1 MDPKQLVFIGFGAVA
16 RSLVTIMLNI
26 KTCVNRLPILIIDPK
41 KLDHSETYIMLCQ
54 YARKNNLSIQ
64 HVCVKLTKENYID
77 IFGKYV
83 KNNAIVIELAYRVNT
98 LAIILE
104 CRKRQCVYVNTAI
117 DEWMHTS
124 TSLFSL
130 KKKILAGVASDNG
143 PNMTTVVNHGM
154 NPGLVTH
161 LVKFL
166 LKILSKKSSN
176 DKLMQLCKNGKY
188 NHVAKELG
196 LTLIQIAERDNQ
208 ITHLTSNENAFYNT
222 WSVIGLLDE
231 STLRA
236 EVSWG
241 THEKKIPTDA
251 DVSAL
256 DDSCQIR
263 LPLLGNQLR
272 TRSFEPE
279 GGKLTGYCIPH
290 AECYSL
296 ANFLQVKDTSRNI
309 SIYRPSVYYSYLI
322 PDTAKLITHYIEYCL
337 DDNGFPKKEHV
348 LRSDEIQS
356 GFDSVGCLAFFN
368 NGKRYWIGSTIYND
382 FAKKYSPEINVT
394 CMQVGISVL
403 ACVEWMLL
411 NPNKGLLEPEDIDTA
426 FILSY
431 CKEWLG
437 KLYCA
442 DVTDKCG
449 LKSDQFSDLVIFP
462 NNVVFK

>member
-16 RSLVTIMLNI
+16 RSLVTIMLNVDTRI
-26 KTCVNRLPILIIDPK
+26 KKLPILIIEPK
-41 KLDHSETYIMLCQ
+41 NLDNSDTYITLCG
-54 YARKNNLSIQ
+54 YMKANKLPIKYIRT
-64 HVCVKLTKENYID
+64 KLTKENYIN
-77 IFGKYV
+77 IFGNYV
-83 KNNAIVIELAYRVNT
+83 KNNAIVIDIAYRVNT
-98 LAIILE
+98 LDIIIE

-117 DEWMHTS
+117 DEWERS
-124 TSLFSL
+124 KIPLFTL
-130 KKKILAGVASDNG
+130 KKKILAGVTANREM
-143 PNMTTVVNHGM
+143 NMTTVLNHGM

-161 LVKFL
+161 FMKFL
-166 LKILSKKSSN
+166 MKVLAKKSSN
-176 DKLMQLCKNGKY
+176 DKLIQLCNSGKY
-188 NHVAKELG
+188 NYVAKELG
-196 LTLIQIAERDNQ
+196 LTLIQIAERDSQ
-208 ITHLTSNENAFYNT
+208 TTHLTSNENSFYNT
-222 WSVIGLLDE
+222 WSIIGLLDE
-231 STLRA
+231 SALNA

-241 THEKKIPTDA
+241 THEKKIPIGA
-251 DVSAL
+251 DVSDL
-256 DDSCQIR
+256 NDSCQIR

-296 ANFLQVKDTSRNI
+296 ANFLQVKDVSGNV

-322 PDTAKLITHYIEYCL
+322 PDTAKLITHYMEYCL
-337 DDNGFPKKEHV
+337 DDNGFPKEEHV
-348 LRSDEIQS
+348 LRSDEILS

-368 NGKRYWIGSTIYND
+368 NGKRYWIGSTMYNN

-411 NPNKGLLEPEDIDTA
+411 NPNKGLLEPEDVDTA
-426 FILSY
+426 FVLSY
-431 CKEWLG
+431 CRKWLG

-449 LKSDQFSDLVIFP
+449 LKSDQFSDLMIFP